1 MSVTLVTGSSTGIG
15 FETSLHLARQG
26 FRVYATMRSLAKA
39 DSLREVA
46 QRENLSLDIL
56 ALDVTDAA
64 ARERVISEIV
74 EREGVL
80 DVLVNN
86 AGVGGATPLELTPE
100 AEHREIF
107 ETNYFGIMELTRLV
121 LPAMRERRSGTIVNV
136 SSITGRIATP
146 NQAAYSASKWA
157 LEAASEALAHEVFS
171 FGLRVALIEPG
182 IIMTEIFNNSAPRTR
197 YDRAS
202 PYRQIM
208 RRNGKMYEAGFRRN
222 IPARAVAEAI
232 HEAITTDQPKLRY
245 PVGADAETLIPGRA
259 SITDEEW
266 IAMGGDLP
274 DAEYNSRF
282 KRYFGIEL
290 P

>member
-1 MSVTLVTGSSTGIG
+1 MKVTLVTGSSTGIG

-26 FRVYATMRSLAKA
+26 FRVYATMRRLEKA
-39 DSLREVA
+39 EPLREA
-46 QRENLSLDIL
+46 AAREKLPVEVL

-64 ARERVISEIV
+64 ARERVVEEITG
-74 EREGVL
+74 REGVL

-107 ETNYFGIMELTRLV
+107 ETNYFAAVELIRLV

-146 NQAAYSASKWA
+146 NQTAYSASKWA
-157 LEAASEALAHEVFS
+157 LEAASEALAHEVFA
-171 FGLRVALIEPG
+171 FGIRVALIEPG
-182 IIMTEIFNNSAPRTR
+182 VVMTEIFNNSAPRTR
-197 YDRAS
+197 YDRDS

-222 IPARAVAEAI
+222 VPARAVAQAI
-232 HEAITTDQPKLRY
+232 HDAITRPDPKLRY
-245 PVGADAETLIPGRA
+245 LVGPDAETLIPGRA
-259 SITDEEW
+259 ALADEEW
-266 IAMGGDLP
+266 VAMGGELS

-282 KRYFGIEL
+282 QRYFGIEL